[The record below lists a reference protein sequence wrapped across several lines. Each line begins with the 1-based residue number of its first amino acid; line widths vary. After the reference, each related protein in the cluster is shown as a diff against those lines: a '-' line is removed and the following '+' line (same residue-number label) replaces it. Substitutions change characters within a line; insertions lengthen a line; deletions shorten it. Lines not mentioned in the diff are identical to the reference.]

1 MKGEMSVIPKK
12 DVLYTYEDYLK
23 WDTEDTYELIEG
35 IPYLLAA
42 PSREHQ
48 KISMNLSTDFNNY
61 FRDKDCE
68 VYAAP
73 FEVVLVKDNEVDN
86 KSKNVVQPDISVI
99 CDKSKLNDRGCLG
112 SPTLIVEII
121 SPSTTSLDY
130 VKKLNLYQDHKVLE
144 YWIINPKSR
153 TVQVF
158 KLINDQYNETEIYMD
173 NDTIQVAIFPGLSI
187 DLKRIF
193 WKINSAG

>member
-1 MKGEMSVIPKK
+1 MIPKK

-23 WDTEDTYELIEG
+23 WDTADIYELIEG
-35 IPYLLAA
+35 IPYLLAT

-61 FRDKDCE
+61 FRGKGCE

-73 FEVVLVKDNEVDN
+73 FEVVLVKDDKVDN
-86 KSKNVVQPDISVI
+86 
-99 CDKSKLNDRGCLG
+99 
-112 SPTLIVEII
+112 
-121 SPSTTSLDY
+121 
-130 VKKLNLYQDHKVLE
+130 
-144 YWIINPKSR
+144 KSR

-158 KLINDQYNETEIYMD
+158 KLVNGQYNETDIYME
-173 NDTIQVAIFPGLSI
+173 NEEIQVNHFPWLSI

-193 WKINSAG
+193 